1 MEHDKLQAFREG
13 FCEKAAELGLTPSEL
28 LPFAVKR
35 AFPDIKEIL
44 ELIKD
49 NAVAVGATGL
59 VGGAGLGALG
69 SYLYNSAKFQ
79 LDPEDALSPSY
90 DQSAEA
96 KDLHLMAKYRDGVRQ
111 LKAGV
116 K

>member
-1 MEHDKLQAFREG
+1 MEHDNLQAFREG

-28 LPFAVKR
+28 LPFAVKQ
-35 AFPDIKEIL
+35 ALSVSEIVGL
-44 ELIKD
+44 LKD
-49 NAVAVGATGL
+49 NAVAIGATGL
-59 VGGAGLGALG
+59 IGGAGLGALG

-79 LDPEDALSPSY
+79 LDPEDSLNSNY

-111 LKAGV
+111 LKSGV